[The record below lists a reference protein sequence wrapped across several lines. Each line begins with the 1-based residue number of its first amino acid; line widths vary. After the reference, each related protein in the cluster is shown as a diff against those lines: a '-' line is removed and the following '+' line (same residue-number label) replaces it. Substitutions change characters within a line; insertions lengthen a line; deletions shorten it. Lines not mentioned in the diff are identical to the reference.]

1 MICRCAQFPFPMF
14 PLDSFT
20 EKELLMTLI
29 VLTLILKHISLCDHL
44 KLFGFKQNFFSGFF
58 AIFVFIFCVFV
69 QGLFAEN
76 KEKLINGALLGLL
89 EKEGDQN
96 VISAENLEAQFH
108 ALRRLVASKAGFQA
122 FTSLPK

>member
-1 MICRCAQFPFPMF
+1 M
-14 PLDSFT
+14 
-20 EKELLMTLI
+20 
-29 VLTLILKHISLCDHL
+29 
-44 KLFGFKQNFFSGFF
+44 KLSGFKQNFFNSFF